1 MEKENTNL
9 THIGI
14 FDDVI
19 PPEKCQEIIEQF
31 KLNKDRHYSGQTSG
45 GDWDGKITTDW
56 NIDPNLDKDTDTLI
70 YETFSNCFKK
80 YIEKFNISHASLPYT
95 ICDSGYKVMEYIK
108 GTGKFD
114 EHIDNSF
121 HKSTRHRFLT
131 ALLYLNT
138 IEEGGE
144 TEFPS
149 QGITVKT
156 KVGRVVMFPP
166 FFTHPHKGHIP
177 LSENKYVINGF
188 FMRGN

>member
-19 PPEKCQEIIEQF
+19 PSEKCQEIIEQF
-31 KLNKDRHYSGQTSG
+31 KLNKNRHRKGNVNG
-45 GDWDGKITTDW
+45 GHYWEGKITTDW
-56 NIDPNLDKDTDTLI
+56 NICSNLDKDIDTFI
-70 YETFSNCFKK
+70 YKTFSNCFKN
-80 YIEKFNISHASLPYT
+80 YIEKFKISHSSLPNT
-95 ICDSGYKVMEYIK
+95 ICDSGYKVMKYIK

-114 EHIDNSF
+114 IHIDNSF
-121 HKSTRHRFLT
+121 KATPNRFLT

-138 IEEGGE
+138 VEEGGE

-149 QGITVKT
+149 QGITIKA

-166 FFTHPHKGHIP
+166 FFTHPHKGNTP
-177 LSENKYVINGF
+177 LSGNKYVINSF
-188 FMRGN
+188 FMGSK